1 MKRLLISVVLLL
13 CAVEV
18 NAAHN
23 TLTAMEQTDGW
34 QLLFDGK
41 TTAGWRNYQKN
52 TISDGWQAVNGTLA
66 RVADGAG
73 DIVTLDE
80 YGDFELVVDWR
91 VEEGG
96 NSGIFF
102 RASENNPYIF
112 MSAPEV
118 QVLDDQRHRDGRDP
132 LTSAGSNYGLHPAP
146 RGVVRPA
153 GEWNHVRLLVDGDR
167 VSQWLN
173 DELVVTY
180 ELGSEDWQARVKA
193 SKFAAWPEYGTLRKG
208 YIGLQDHGD
217 PVAFRNIKIRPID

>member
-1 MKRLLISVVLLL
+1 MKRLLISAGLLML
-13 CAVEV
+13 AVEV

-23 TLTAMEQTDGW
+23 TLTDKEQADGW

-41 TTAGWRNYQKN
+41 TTAGWRNYQKA
-52 TISDGWQAVNGTLA
+52 TLSDGWQVVDGALA

-73 DIVTLDE
+73 DIVTLDQ
-80 YGDFELVVDWR
+80 YDDFELVVDWR
-91 VEEGG
+91 VEAGG

-118 QVLDDQRHRDGRDP
+118 QVLDDQRHRDGQDP

-146 RGVVRPA
+146 RGIARPA
-153 GEWNHVRLLVDGDR
+153 GEWNHVRLLVDDNR

-173 DELVVTY
+173 DQLVVAY
-180 ELGSEDWQARVKA
+180 ELGSEDWQARVDA
-193 SKFAAWPEYGTLRKG
+193 SKFAAWPEYGRLRKG
-208 YIGLQDHGD
+208 HIGLQDHGD
-217 PVAFRNIKIRPID
+217 PVAFRDIKIRPID

>member
-1 MKRLLISVVLLL
+1 MKRLLILAWLLML
-13 CAVEV
+13 AVEV

-23 TLTAMEQTDGW
+23 TLTDEEQAEGW
-34 QLLFDGK
+34 RLLFDGK
-41 TTAGWRNYQKN
+41 TTAGWRNYQKA
-52 TISDGWQAVNGTLA
+52 TLSDGWQVVDGTLA

-91 VEEGG
+91 IEEGG

-118 QVLDDQRHRDGRDP
+118 QVLDDQRHRDGQDP
-132 LTSAGSNYGLHPAP
+132 LTSAGSNFGLHPAP
-146 RGVVRPA
+146 RGIVRPA
-153 GEWNHVRLLVDGDR
+153 GEWNHVRLLVKGDR

-180 ELGSEDWQARVKA
+180 ELGSEDWQVRVKA
-193 SKFAAWPEYGTLRKG
+193 SKFAKWPEYGRLRKG

-217 PVAFRNIKIRPID
+217 PVAFRDIKIEPLD